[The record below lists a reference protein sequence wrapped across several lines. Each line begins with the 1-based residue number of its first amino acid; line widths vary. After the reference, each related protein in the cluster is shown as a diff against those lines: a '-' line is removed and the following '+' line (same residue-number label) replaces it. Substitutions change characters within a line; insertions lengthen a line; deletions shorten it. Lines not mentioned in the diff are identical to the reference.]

1 MSIATGLRQ
10 PAGFNYVGEGW
21 SVWSL
26 VFSAGFFLV
35 FSPTGCFGSLL
46 RLGVFVPVFLLL
58 LFALLFIGGSRL
70 GFEWLFCQLGG
81 LQQCFCHAA
90 RTVRGVLPSIAII
103 GECCYGICICIVPFA
118 G

>member
-1 MSIATGLRQ
+1 MMLESKGISIATGLRQ

-58 LFALLFIGGSRL
+58 LFALLCIGAVGWVLS
-70 GFEWLFCQLGG
+70 G
-81 LQQCFCHAA
+81 CF
-90 RTVRGVLPSIAII
+90 VS
-103 GECCYGICICIVPFA
+103 
-118 G
+118 